1 MIERVEYKPGFGIL
15 VKEVTAPLAS
25 VLFYHGGGWASGEA
39 ELLVPYWDALPA
51 NLLCA
56 SAEHRVFLRHRST
69 VYDSIDD
76 AEESAAFFSRRF
88 PDLPLF
94 LAGASSGG
102 LLALFAS
109 RRVATAGLVLF
120 NPVLDLSSQ
129 GFRSRATPPGG
140 DEKISPLH
148 VVRSGEKFPPI
159 LLIQGENDKVT
170 PASTAR
176 EFADAVASDHGSIR
190 LECYGGRQHGFFKV
204 GTDAPST
211 AALVQQ
217 FILDIVARR

>member
-1 MIERVEYKPGFGIL
+1 MIERVEYRPGLGIL
-15 VKEVTAPLAS
+15 VEEIAAPLAS
-25 VLFYHGGGWASGEA
+25 VLFYHGGGWASGDA

-56 SAEHRVFLRHRST
+56 SAEHRVFWRHRST
-69 VYDSIDD
+69 VYDSISD
-76 AEESAAFFSRRF
+76 AEASAAFFSQRF
-88 PDLPLF
+88 PNFPLF

-120 NPVLDLSSQ
+120 NPVLDLSAQ
-129 GFRSRATPPGG
+129 GFRSRATPHGG

-148 VVRSGEKFPPI
+148 LARSGEKFPPI

-176 EFADAVASDHGSIR
+176 EFADAVDSDGGSIR
-190 LECYGGRQHGFFKV
+190 LECYQGRQHGFFKL
-204 GTDAPST
+204 GSDARST
-211 AALVQQ
+211 AALVEQ
-217 FILDIVARR
+217 FILDIVARH